1 MKAVRQEVCHSSKII
16 IFKDIFLQEQQ
27 YIEVIKNMLSS
38 SLIDQNYE
46 VRFGAV
52 KATCNYLM
60 LHDKDTNL
68 LKHFADVLIPIMN
81 VTVESVDKQDDD
93 ACLKCLIDI
102 AENMPKF
109 LRPQLEQIFALCL
122 KMLGR
127 ESIWNFSEL

>member
-1 MKAVRQEVCHSSKII
+1 
-16 IFKDIFLQEQQ
+16 
-27 YIEVIKNMLSS
+27 MLSS

-93 ACLKCLIDI
+93 ACLKCLIDV

-127 ESIWNFSEL
+127 ESIWNCTEL